1 MKTPKIQTDKG
12 KQPVT
17 VVPDEHLVEAFLDCC
32 NVSEDEE
39 LVRLLCYA
47 EPSYK
52 KAATILRQCLTEGL
66 RLVPVYPG
74 LGNTPPEKSTY
85 IGEIPDGG
93 LYLV

>member
-1 MKTPKIQTDKG
+1 METPKIQTDKG

-17 VVPDEHLVEAFLDCC
+17 VVPNEYLVEAFLDCC
-32 NVSEDEE
+32 NVPEDEE

-47 EPSYK
+47 EPSNR
-52 KAATILRQCLTEGL
+52 KAATILRQCLSEGR

-74 LGNTPPEKSTY
+74 IGDTPPKDASY
-85 IGEIPDGG
+85 IGDISDGV